1 MGQYA
6 GSDWRQAL
14 ADALVLCGLAGMLGC
29 ATAVAAPADEGLIGH
44 WKLCGDCL
52 DSSPGGAHH
61 GVNHGALLGPDAAVL
76 DGAGGHIEIPADPAL
91 ALGRGDFTLSV
102 WVRCAADA
110 GDTGDIVTQYDPERR
125 RGLNL
130 TITASAPGYS
140 SVSDAR
146 NLLFGIDDGVVGEWV
161 DCGRPLP
168 DNPLISTLIVYRGD
182 LYTGT
187 ADATDPRDA
196 CHVYRYAG
204 GKEWVDCGRVTPDPR
219 TPSIYSIVVHQGSL
233 YVGTGA
239 WDWERAWNGD
249 TGPNHVYRYE
259 GGTTWHDCGQFGDGY
274 RVMSLASYKGGLYA
288 ADDKQKVY
296 RFDGDARWTEC
307 GKIDAGTK
315 FHGMMVHGGALWG
328 ASNTTIHRFDGL
340 SAWPIVGQFDP
351 DEINQI
357 HTLGAYGGEL
367 YAGTWPVGRV
377 IRYRADNDWAECG
390 VLGIPTDTFRINE
403 VNELTAYNGKLYAGV
418 IPLAEVWR
426 YEGGAQW
433 TMLKRL
439 VHNPSFRGDS
449 LPTWM
454 RVPCLTVFHGRLY
467 AGTSTCQARTANA
480 DFTTGAGKVFSWQ
493 AGQCVSFDDD
503 LGTRWRHVVGV
514 RDGGRLRLYLDGQR
528 VAESQ
533 PPDGGLLDLSSGRP
547 LLIGQGPAGAFRG
560 QIRDVR
566 LYRRALSPAAIIDL
580 ARRGA
585 SDR

>member
-29 ATAVAAPADEGLIGH
+29 ATAVAAPADPSLIGH
-44 WKLCGDCL
+44 WRLHGDCL
-52 DSSPGGAHH
+52 DSSGRGHH
-61 GVNHGALLGPDAAVL
+61 GTSCGAALASGAAAF
-76 DGAGGHIEIPADPAL
+76 DGAGGHIVVPAHPDL

-102 WVRCAADA
+102 WVRCAPGA
-110 GDTGDIVTQYDPERR
+110 GDTGDIVTQYDPDRR

-168 DNPLISTLIVYRGD
+168 DNPLISTLIVYKGD

-204 GKEWVDCGRVTPDPR
+204 GKEWVDCGRVSPDLG
-219 TPSIYSIVVHQGSL
+219 TPSIYSVVVHEGGL

-239 WDWERAWNGD
+239 WDWEKAWTGD

-259 GGTTWHDCGQFGDGY
+259 GGTTWHDCGQFGEGY
-274 RVMSLASYKGGLYA
+274 RVMSLASYQGKLYA
-288 ADDKQKVY
+288 ADDKQRVY
-296 RFDGDARWTEC
+296 RFDGDGRWTEC
-307 GKIDAGTK
+307 GRIEAGTK
-315 FHGMMVHGGALWG
+315 FHGMMVHNGALWG
-328 ASNTTIHRFDGL
+328 ASNTTIHRFDGQ
-340 SAWPIVGQFDP
+340 SEWPIVGQFDP
-351 DEINQI
+351 EQINQI
-357 HTLGAYGGEL
+357 HTLGVYGGDL
-367 YAGTWPVGRV
+367 YAGTWPVGHV
-377 IRYRADNDWAECG
+377 LRYRGANDWAECG
-390 VLGIPTDTFRINE
+390 VLGIPTDTFKINE

-426 YEGGAQW
+426 YERGTEW

-439 VHNPSFRGDS
+439 VNNPGYRGDA

-454 RVPCLTVFHGRLY
+454 RVPCLTVFRGRIY
-467 AGTSTCQARTANA
+467 AGTSTCQARTSNA
-480 DFTTGAGKVFSWQ
+480 DFTTDAGKVFSWQ

-503 LGTRWRHVVGV
+503 LGTAWRHVVCV
-514 RDGGRLRLYLDGQR
+514 RDGGRLRLCVDGER
-528 VAESQ
+528 VAESE
-533 PPDGGLLDLSSGRP
+533 PSGVNRLDLSNGRP
-547 LLIGQGPAGAFRG
+547 LLIGLGPAGFFRG

-566 LYRRALSPAAIIDL
+566 LYNRALPAASISNL
-580 ARRGA
+580 TRREA
-585 SDR
+585 SAE